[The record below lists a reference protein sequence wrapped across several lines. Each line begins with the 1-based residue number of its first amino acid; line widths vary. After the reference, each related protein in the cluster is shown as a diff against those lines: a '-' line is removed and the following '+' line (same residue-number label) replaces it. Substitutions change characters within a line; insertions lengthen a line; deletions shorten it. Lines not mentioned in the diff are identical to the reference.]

1 MRKLWRER
9 EVVDAIWAGPFR
21 SGDSAHRAD
30 AIRRGDLSA
39 LIQMSI
45 RISA

>member
-1 MRKLWRER
+1 MRTPWRER

-39 LIQMSI
+39 LIRLSI